1 MNKKKLS
8 IVVTMATVVTVIIM
22 LLTFSFSKGMDSDDN
37 KTLILNNTKV
47 KKEPNIDTSNNIKNN
62 SLEGSVNSDKNSIKS
77 ADVKVSNNES
87 SNRQVSSDL
96 NYQNESKAGDVDKE
110 NISNISGENN
120 LSSYS
125 SEKGN
130 EPENRSDVSVF
141 KVSKEKIASELTFS
155 DKVKILSISKN
166 LSSSDL
172 SELND
177 DINNGNEKKG
187 ISDAIQLLKRKLNS
201 KDFNN
206 AKNIAARFIN
216 LNSINN

>member
-8 IVVTMATVVTVIIM
+8 IVLTMATVVTVIIM
-22 LLTFSFSKGMDSDDN
+22 LLIITFNKEMDSEDN
-37 KTLILNNTKV
+37 KTLILNNSKV
-47 KKEPNIDTSNNIKNN
+47 KKNSNIDTSNNIKNDSPQR
-62 SLEGSVNSDKNSIKS
+62 SLNNDKNSIKS
-77 ADVKVSNNES
+77 GDVKVHNNE
-87 SNRQVSSDL
+87 NTNKQVSKDSD
-96 NYQNESKAGDVDKE
+96 YQNESKAGDVDKE
-110 NISNISGENN
+110 NVSEENN

-130 EPENRSDVSVF
+130 DSEYRSDVSVF

-172 SELND
+172 SELNY

-187 ISDAIQLLKRKLNS
+187 ISDAMQLLKRKLNS

-216 LNSINN
+216 LDSINN